1 MIRHRHSRHSKLCGA
16 ATSSLVLTV
25 ESSVEYSVWTCRW
38 TKELVDMVSSS
49 GASLMSKVPLAIHE
63 CIQTGLFC
71 SDPLKTECLQK
82 MSD

>member
-1 MIRHRHSRHSKLCGA
+1 
-16 ATSSLVLTV
+16 
-25 ESSVEYSVWTCRW
+25 
-38 TKELVDMVSSS
+38 VDMVSNS
-49 GASLMSKVPLAIHE
+49 GVSLMSKVPLAIHE